1 MSVAYV
7 DSVKVVSVHNRA
19 LQKFNLSEMTLEQSL
34 QFQVRFF
41 PITNTASSKHKQRNL
56 TNDTLNV

>member
-7 DSVKVVSVHNRA
+7 DSVQVVSVHNRA

-34 QFQVRFF
+34 QF
-41 PITNTASSKHKQRNL
+41 
-56 TNDTLNV
+56 